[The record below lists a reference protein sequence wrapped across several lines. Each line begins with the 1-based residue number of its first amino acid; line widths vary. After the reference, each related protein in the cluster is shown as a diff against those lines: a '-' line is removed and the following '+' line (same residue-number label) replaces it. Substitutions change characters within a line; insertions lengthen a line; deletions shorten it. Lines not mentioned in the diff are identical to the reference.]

1 VKQIAVVVERV
12 NSPEFWARPIRQVAI
27 VKGNP
32 EEKRCE
38 GRAKA
43 HDLKRLDRILHT
55 EDEAPSPCG
64 IRATVSHQNVD
75 SGITVSVFSTT
86 SACARRALY
95 EQCGVLAAQPSS
107 ASFRIALAVRIL
119 LFPRRGK
126 LPFSQRLVGPV
137 WVSTTGEPTL
147 TSRIPL
153 HFGLIFWL

>member
-1 VKQIAVVVERV
+1 MLSRVARSPKAPNDDSKAV
-12 NSPEFWARPIRQVAI
+12 SAVAI

-86 SACARRALY
+86 SACARRAEPY
-95 EQCGVLAAQPSS
+95 MSNVESS
-107 ASFRIALAVRIL
+107 
-119 LFPRRGK
+119 
-126 LPFSQRLVGPV
+126 LPNPHPPHSESL
-137 WVSTTGEPTL
+137 
-147 TSRIPL
+147 
-153 HFGLIFWL
+153 

>member
-1 VKQIAVVVERV
+1 MVVERV

-86 SACARRALY
+86 SACARRAEPY
-95 EQCGVLAAQPSS
+95 MSNVESS
-107 ASFRIALAVRIL
+107 
-119 LFPRRGK
+119 
-126 LPFSQRLVGPV
+126 LPNPHPPHSESL
-137 WVSTTGEPTL
+137 
-147 TSRIPL
+147 
-153 HFGLIFWL
+153 